1 MIDFYSAL
9 IGGFIGGIFS
19 IISTILVIKNERKV
33 NYYQWLR
40 NQKIDT
46 YKGLSNVLSQINI
59 SLTINDNSNVATLN
73 SEVFREYSEVLYA
86 YISER
91 LGEFEL
97 FLPKETV
104 KKVVKLKSLL
114 YKIVSAND
122 SIMFNMKDFQNKK
135 GLAYELIVVKT
146 EIISTLQNDLKVYV
160 K

>member
-59 SLTINDNSNVATLN
+59 SLTINDNSNVG
-73 SEVFREYSEVLYA
+73 
-86 YISER
+86 I
-91 LGEFEL
+91 
-97 FLPKETV
+97 
-104 KKVVKLKSLL
+104 
-114 YKIVSAND
+114 
-122 SIMFNMKDFQNKK
+122 
-135 GLAYELIVVKT
+135 
-146 EIISTLQNDLKVYV
+146 
-160 K
+160 